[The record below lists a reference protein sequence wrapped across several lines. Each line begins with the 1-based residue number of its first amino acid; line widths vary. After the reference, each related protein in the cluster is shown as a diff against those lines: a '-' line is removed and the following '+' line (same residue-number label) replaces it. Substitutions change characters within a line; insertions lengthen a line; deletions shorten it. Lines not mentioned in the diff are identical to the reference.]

1 MPAARHSGGGNDSIT
16 RLEPRNV
23 FTRSLHLPGQL
34 GPEDTC
40 FPRLSNTKHE
50 FRDRQ
55 HRFGHEGEIADV
67 AVTCRHRGRVYRDQ
81 DFVVL
86 GSGFVHLLELE
97 KIGRSVLGVQN
108 RFHKGSLW
116 GCCLFRMFTRS
127 SCQLLERAD
136 SSGGADRSG
145 GGKKTSWPPQGQS
158 PLESLGKRTAPAPPR
173 LGPREERLTAV
184 ANEYVQDPHA
194 TLVVSPDNQSRQDLN
209 DVIHR
214 AMQREGYVNREDH
227 QVSVLVPRQEITGT
241 DRLWAER
248 YEAGDVLRYS
258 RGSRALVIEPGDARV
273 ERVDAKSNQVTIRT
287 D

>member
-116 GCCLFRMFTRS
+116 GRCLFRMFTRS

-136 SSGGADRSG
+136 SSGGAHRSG
-145 GGKKTSWPPQGQS
+145 GGNGYWCVSSVPLPLRVLGEGPTPATAAPRPPG
-158 PLESLGKRTAPAPPR
+158 G
-173 LGPREERLTAV
+173 
-184 ANEYVQDPHA
+184 
-194 TLVVSPDNQSRQDLN
+194 
-209 DVIHR
+209 
-214 AMQREGYVNREDH
+214 
-227 QVSVLVPRQEITGT
+227 VPRG
-241 DRLWAER
+241 
-248 YEAGDVLRYS
+248 
-258 RGSRALVIEPGDARV
+258 
-273 ERVDAKSNQVTIRT
+273 
-287 D
+287 